1 MASSARKTK
10 AIRRSSQNPRR
21 IKRDADIGEHKN
33 AVALLKAD
41 HREVETL
48 FKEFKKTQARAHK
61 LQLAQ
66 NICSSLR
73 VHATIEEEIFYPAFL
88 KATGASEIHDEAQ
101 VEHDGAKK
109 LIAEIERAKPGDPLF
124 DAKVT
129 VLSEMIKHHVR
140 EEERFGG
147 MFSKARR
154 SKLDLDALGDRLQ
167 ARKNELMTSPAK
179 RAIGTARASRAA
191 VIRSAAMNGARK
203 APRASPVRPS

>member
-1 MASSARKTK
+1 MASSARKPK
-10 AIRRSSQNPRR
+10 AARRLSQNARR
-21 IKRDADIGEHKN
+21 IKPAADIGEHKN

-41 HREVETL
+41 HREVEAL
-48 FKEFKKTQARAHK
+48 FKEFTKTEARTHK

-73 VHATIEEEIFYPAFL
+73 VHTAIEEEIFYPAFL
-88 KATGASEIHDEAQ
+88 AATRATEIHDEAQ

-109 LIAEIERAKPGDPLF
+109 LIAEIEGAKPGDPLF
-124 DAKVT
+124 DARVK

-167 ARKNELMTSPAK
+167 ARKKELMASPAK
-179 RAIGTARASRAA
+179 RAIGKARASRAA
-191 VIRSAAMNGARK
+191 VIRGAAMNGARK
-203 APRASPVRPS
+203 APRASAVRP